1 MTDDNRPDIDLAYR
15 LASLGASHQTIAAAL
30 GITLQEL
37 KSSDIFSQEIF
48 RAVETG
54 RAKGCA
60 DALQA
65 LHTLACSGKS
75 VDAIKYYLSVQSPDY
90 RVDKAAV
97 EINNNTLALPSA
109 AEALRILRA
118 DPAIRSLHIDSGD
131 SDNGA

>member
-1 MTDDNRPDIDLAYR
+1 MDSETRPDIDLAYR
-15 LASLGASHQTIAAAL
+15 LASIGASQSTIAAAL

-37 KSSDIFSQEIF
+37 KSSDIFSQDIF

-54 RAKGCA
+54 RAKGCSE
-60 DALQA
+60 ALQA

-97 EINNNTLALPSA
+97 EINNNTLALPTA
-109 AEALRILRA
+109 EEALRILKA
-118 DPAIRSLHIDSGD
+118 DPAVRSLPIDSGEP
-131 SDNGA
+131 DNAA